1 MDGSARC
8 ASAAGLTCDDAAALG
23 RFTAEI
29 RRNTKLRA
37 VPTPDSDASA
47 RRQAGHRWL
56 IIGLGLVSALTAV
69 LFTVAPVNTETTTY
83 RWDGAQDTALPL
95 YPYHPARLDATVRCA
110 GPDGLLLAT
119 TPPEGKQGAERAAGG
134 LEVRAAD
141 GIVSAK
147 LGGTELFRQP
157 VGGDC
162 HLKVHADG
170 EGTTVGTGKTAGR
183 PTVTGLY
190 TEHPGTVSAQ
200 IEPDTR
206 WVSTASA
213 AKIALGVVSV
223 LAVLAMIVLLV
234 RRDRAAARRVRLL
247 PRRAWVPRPADLVV
261 TGVLGVWSV
270 VGALTVDDGYIS
282 TMLRARGTSGFTGNY
297 FRWFNAPEAPWGW
310 YYELY
315 ALLGRVTPAMVWMRL
330 PSVLLGLASW
340 FLIDRVVLPRL
351 VNRPARWTRWA
362 TAALFLAWYVAFDV
376 GLRPEPWI
384 VFGSLAVFAL
394 VERALATGAL
404 TPVAIGLA
412 VAGATA
418 TTNPLGIAAFL
429 PFIAGVRPLAR
440 LARRR
445 GDLRVPGAIAVVVG
459 AGASALLTAFY
470 DQPLTAVLESTAVR
484 QKIGPDLPWQAEIN
498 RYATLLDPSVVEGAL
513 NRRVPVLLMLL
524 AMALTAV
531 LLIWRRAP
539 GLAVGPARRMVVISV
554 LCLVVLAFTPT
565 KWTHHFGALA
575 GFGTVVIAML
585 VHTVARGALAS
596 VWERAAALG
605 LVAATTWLAWSAPNW
620 WWMQSDYD
628 VRWGDTVPT
637 VKGVRL
643 ADLALWAGLA
653 VALAGV
659 VAGAWQTAK
668 RRDGA
673 GRAPRWLPRTSWV
686 IVAVAAATVAV
697 EVVGQAQA
705 VKVRWGTY
713 SVGRSNLASLGLA
726 ASAGK
731 AGNSCG
737 VEDWLDVEPDI
748 AAGVLRP
755 STPASADGFAMNTA
769 FPPDAPPRAP
779 FGSDPEH
786 PAWSSYGAP
795 SRTGTFVSGWYDL
808 PAGIGSPDSPPVVI
822 SRAAHGKA
830 QVSVEFA
837 KADGTVLATA
847 KAKADDTG
855 KWLDARFDPR
865 WQAPGAQRV
874 RVVAR
879 DEDPSA
885 SGWVG
890 VTAPRIPRLTPLTN
904 VIPVNEPV
912 TLDWTNA
919 FVLPCRTP
927 ASLSD
932 GIVQPVRYRFAP
944 GQDAQSLVGVSY
956 SADAG
961 GPYVPLYADAKATE
975 VPTYLRGDKVR
986 EPVAVFRFDYPV
998 AMRGLTVEH
1007 GTRSTSGLAK
1017 QTAVLDPDAAP
1028 GGG

>member
-1 MDGSARC
+1 M
-8 ASAAGLTCDDAAALG
+8 
-23 RFTAEI
+23 
-29 RRNTKLRA
+29 
-37 VPTPDSDASA
+37 PTQDSDTTA
-47 RRQAGHRWL
+47 RRQTGHRWL
-56 IIGLGLVSALTAV
+56 IIGLGLLSALTAV

-95 YPYHPARLDATVRCA
+95 YPYHPARLDATVRCTDA
-110 GPDGLLLAT
+110 NGLALAT
-119 TPPEGKQGAERAAGG
+119 TPPEGKQGADPVAGG
-134 LEVRAAD
+134 LEIRAVD
-141 GIVSAK
+141 GTVKAE
-147 LGGTELFRQP
+147 LGGKELFRGP
-157 VGGDC
+157 VGPGC
-162 HLKVHADG
+162 RLAVHADG
-170 EGTTVGTGKTAGR
+170 QGTTVGTAKTTGK
-183 PTVTGLY
+183 PVVTGLY
-190 TEHPGTVSAQ
+190 TEHPGAVTAQ
-200 IEPDTR
+200 VEPDTR
-206 WVSTASA
+206 WVSTPSA
-213 AKIALGVVSV
+213 VKVALGVVSV
-223 LAVLAMIVLLV
+223 LALLAMIVLLI
-234 RRDRAAARRVRLL
+234 RRDRRVARRVRLL
-247 PRRAWVPRPADLVV
+247 PRRVWVPRPADLVV
-261 TGVLGVWSV
+261 TGVLGIWAVI
-270 VGALTVDDGYIS
+270 GALTVDDGYIS
-282 TMLRARGTSGFTGNY
+282 TMLRARETSGFTGNY

-340 FLIDRVVLPRL
+340 FLIDRLVLPRL
-351 VNRPARWTRWA
+351 VDRPTRWTRWA
-362 TAALFLAWYVAFDV
+362 TAALFLAWYLAFDV

-394 VERALATGAL
+394 VERAVATGAV
-404 TPVAIGLA
+404 TPLAVGLV

-429 PFIAGVRPLAR
+429 PFLAAVRPLFR
-440 LARRR
+440 LLR
-445 GDLRVPGAIAVVVG
+445 GRDDLRVLGAIATVAG

-470 DQPLTAVLESTAVR
+470 DQPLSAVLESTAVR
-484 QKIGPDLPWQAEIN
+484 QQIGPDLPWQSEIN

-524 AMALTAV
+524 AMVLTAV
-531 LLIWRRAP
+531 LLIRRRAP
-539 GLAVGPARRMVVISV
+539 GLAVGPARRMVVVSV

-575 GFGTVVIAML
+575 GFGTLVIALL
-585 VHTVARGALAS
+585 VHTLARGALSSWWA
-596 VWERAAALG
+596 RAATLG

-653 VALAGV
+653 VALAGAL
-659 VAGAWQTAK
+659 AGAWRTAN

-673 GRAPRWLPRTSWV
+673 GRAPRWLPRAGWV
-686 IVAVAAATVAV
+686 IVAVAALTAAV

-705 VKVRWGTY
+705 VKLRWGTY

-726 ASAGK
+726 ASAGS

-748 AAGVLRP
+748 GAGVLRP
-755 STPASADGFAMNTA
+755 STPDSAEGFATNTA
-769 FPPDAPPRAP
+769 FPPEAPPRAP
-779 FGSDPEH
+779 FGADPEH
-786 PAWSSYGAP
+786 PAWSSYGSP
-795 SRTGTFVSGWYDL
+795 SRTGTLVSGWYDL
-808 PAGIGSPDSPPVVI
+808 PAGVGSPDSPPVVI
-822 SRAAHGKA
+822 SRAGHGKV

-837 KADGTVLATA
+837 KADGTVLATM
-847 KAKADDTG
+847 KAKEDNSG
-855 KWLDARFDPR
+855 KWADARFDPR

-879 DEDPSA
+879 DDDPGA
-885 SGWVG
+885 SGWVA

-904 VIPVNEPV
+904 VIPVHEPV

-919 FVLPCRTP
+919 FVVPCRTP
-927 ASLSD
+927 ASLAD

-975 VPTYLRGDKVR
+975 VPTYLRGDKLR
-986 EPVAVFRFDYPV
+986 EPVAVYRFDYPV

-1007 GTRSTSGLAK
+1007 STRSTSGLAK
-1017 QTAVLDPDAAP
+1017 QTAVLDSDPARGA
-1028 GGG
+1028 GK